1 MSSFLIRSGRTYS
14 LDLEIVKSPSTS
26 HISSPSSTLS
36 ESSNSPL
43 AISTRKQRTPR
54 KRPNQTY
61 NEATVLL
68 STAYPN
74 VFPPKTLI
82 KPHKFTSPHGNF
94 FDESSEMLLPFRV
107 IDQGHDS
114 GFLPHP
120 YQPIE
125 EKTNSLILPYKVV
138 DFSCQE
144 VDSGVSSVHLCS
156 ELNEEFDAESILD
169 ERIGEGIDS
178 IMGNLSVDNE
188 QVDAHNDGNRHGNP
202 MGFGFGGKFEF
213 PTRGVRA
220 WRRSDEGNWWN
231 FPTVDMR
238 QISPRIT
245 TNKVKKEKKKKKKK
259 VVEIKD
265 PDEPKENPNPKPNTG
280 LQLKLNYDEVLNAWS
295 DRSCP
300 FADDADSPG
309 SHVSARLA
317 QMDLFCEEGGGVRE
331 ASELRYK
338 AKRRTQLFSKKVIRC
353 QVRKANADRRPRNR
367 MKGRLVRR
375 LSSSG
380 SEDS

>member
-43 AISTRKQRTPR
+43 AISTRKPRTPR

-61 NEATVLL
+61 NEAAVLL

-94 FDESSEMLLPFRV
+94 FDQSSELLLPFRV
-107 IDQGHDS
+107 IDQGHYS
-114 GFLPHP
+114 GFLPHH

-138 DFSCQE
+138 DFCCRE
-144 VDSGVSSVHLCS
+144 IDSGVSSVHFCS

-188 QVDAHNDGNRHGNP
+188 QVDANNGGNRYGNP
-202 MGFGFGGKFEF
+202 MGLGFGGKFEF
-213 PTRGVRA
+213 PTTGVRA
-220 WRRSDEGNWWN
+220 WRHSDEGNWWN

-245 TNKVKKEKKKKKKK
+245 TNKVKKEKKKEKKKK
-259 VVEIKD
+259 KEVEIKD
-265 PDEPKENPNPKPNTG
+265 LDEPKENPNPQQNTG

-300 FADDADSPG
+300 FADDADSSG
-309 SHVSARLA
+309 SHASARLA
-317 QMDLFCEEGGGVRE
+317 QMDLFCEEGVRE

-338 AKRRTQLFSKKVIRC
+338 AKLRTQLFSKKIIRC

-367 MKGRLVRR
+367 MK
-375 LSSSG
+375 
-380 SEDS
+380 